1 MSPAGF
7 QWCASHVLGVEG
19 GEVNH
24 PRDPGGHTKF
34 GVTQTTLD
42 RAHALIAGL
51 PPNVGDLTGAQ
62 ALQVYEALYW
72 RPVRGDDLPLPL
84 ALLTFDAAV
93 NQSPERAARFLQAAV
108 GVPVDGSVGSRTV
121 AAAQRADLRAAVDEL
136 ASRRMHAYMLL
147 DALDDTFGLGW
158 SRRLIKLLRIAND
171 AMGVTR

>member
-7 QWCASHVLGVEG
+7 QWCAGHVLGVEG
-19 GEVNH
+19 GEVDH
-24 PRDPGGHTKF
+24 PRDPGGHTKY

-51 PPNVGDLTGAQ
+51 PANVGDLTGAH

-72 RPVRGDDLPLPL
+72 RPVRGDELPLPL

-93 NQSPERAARFLQAAV
+93 NQGPERAAQFLQAAV
-108 GVPVDGSVGSRTV
+108 GASVDGRVGDRTV
-121 AAAQRADLRAAVDEL
+121 QAAQRADLRKAIDEL
-136 ASRRMHAYMLL
+136 AARRMHAYMLL

-158 SRRLIKLLRIAND
+158 SRRLISLLRVAND
-171 AMGVTR
+171 AMGATR